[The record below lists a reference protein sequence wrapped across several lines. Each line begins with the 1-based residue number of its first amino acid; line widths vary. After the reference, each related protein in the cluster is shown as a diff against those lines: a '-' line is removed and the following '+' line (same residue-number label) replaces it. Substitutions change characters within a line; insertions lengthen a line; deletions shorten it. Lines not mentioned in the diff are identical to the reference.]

1 SLTRPVSTSAALC
14 AITAGGGA
22 GFLPCDF
29 NPARLFMGDSGSML
43 PGFLLATATISGVG
57 HNVAPSGGD
66 LAAFAILVLIPG
78 IVLAVPLLDVALAIV
93 RRMAHGRPVFA
104 PDKEHIHHQLQEIG
118 HTHRRTVLIMYFWS
132 VLLAGSG
139 LAVSFINGRA
149 LVGSIVGGAL
159 LLIETTYIPRRIR
172 KGRRSRRMA
181 AIAPAVAKSAEPERK
196 GA

>member
-1 SLTRPVSTSAALC
+1 
-14 AITAGGGA
+14 
-22 GFLPCDF
+22 
-29 NPARLFMGDSGSML
+29 M
-43 PGFLLATATISGVG
+43 
-57 HNVAPSGGD
+57 
-66 LAAFAILVLIPG
+66 
-78 IVLAVPLLDVALAIV
+78 
-93 RRMAHGRPVFA
+93 FA

-159 LLIETTYIPRRIR
+159 LLIAATYIPSRIR